1 MIRISI
7 WSFRLF
13 NSVLLLQEEHFFLRM
28 FRNISRNCASNNR
41 NPSASQIIQVFHP
54 RVSELTLCDLLD
66 GTYAL
71 PDTKVVTALA
81 SWGPATVYSFFMAAV
96 TNCPNL
102 VVKTKQIS
110 YLVVLE
116 VSGPKVNVLARL
128 HPTGGSRGESNSFPS
143 SDSRSYLHSLVSGL
157 FFHLQIQQ
165 FNIFQSHSHPNL
177 PPFYEPN
184 GKKHTVCA
192 LLPEYNHSGGQ
203 EMIPDSLMFSII
215 LYFGSRFSPSPASLG
230 RSLGIC
236 RTLKAGPRIPVNGTV
251 FLTTGHT
258 TDYVD

>member
-1 MIRISI
+1 MGSC
-7 WSFRLF
+7 
-13 NSVLLLQEEHFFLRM
+13 H
-28 FRNISRNCASNNR
+28 C
-41 NPSASQIIQVFHP
+41 VFI
-54 RVSELTLCDLLD
+54 
-66 GTYAL
+66 
-71 PDTKVVTALA
+71 
-81 SWGPATVYSFFMAAV
+81 FMAAV
-96 TNCPNL
+96 TNCQNL

-184 GKKHTVCA
+184 GKNIQSVPSCQ
-192 LLPEYNHSGGQ
+192 N
-203 EMIPDSLMFSII
+203 III
-215 LYFGSRFSPSPASLG
+215 LEGKRRPLTLSRSASFCT
-230 RSLGIC
+230 SV
-236 RTLKAGPRIPVNGTV
+236 AG
-251 FLTTGHT
+251 FLHHQLLWAGH
-258 TDYVD
+258 